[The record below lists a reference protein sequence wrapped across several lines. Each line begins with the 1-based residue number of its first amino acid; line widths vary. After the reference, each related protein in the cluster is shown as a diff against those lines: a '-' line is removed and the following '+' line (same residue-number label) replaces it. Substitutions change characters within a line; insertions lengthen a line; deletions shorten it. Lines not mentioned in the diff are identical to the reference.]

1 MLKQNL
7 PNALTLS
14 NLLCGCLAIQQLLAG
29 NPDLV
34 PLLMLLAGVFDF
46 FDGFAARALKVSSPI
61 GKDLDSLAD
70 MVTFGVLP
78 SMMAFRLIAESQ
90 LSSLQTGEE
99 VAEFFMQFPT
109 SIALLIAV
117 FSAYRLAKFN
127 HDTRQ
132 SSSFIGMPTPANALF
147 WAGIWIGYHNG
158 TYWFSTWILCGIAVL
173 TSFLLVSE
181 IPMFSF
187 KLKNLTWKGN
197 EAQYSLILLSVPF
210 FIWLKFAALAP
221 FVGLYVLISLVQML
235 ATKTKSTPV

>member
-78 SMMAFRLIAESQ
+78 SLMAFRLIAETQ
-90 LSSLQTGEE
+90 LTSLLPGEE
-99 VAEFFMQFPT
+99 VAEFFMHFPT

-147 WAGIWIGYHNG
+147 WAGLWIGCHNG
-158 TYWFSTWILCGIAVL
+158 TYTFFNAWTLSGLSVLC
-173 TSFLLVSE
+173 SFLLVSE

-187 KLKNLTWKGN
+187 KLKSLSWKGN
-197 EAQYSLILLSVPF
+197 EAQYSLILLSIPF
-210 FIWLKFAALAP
+210 FIWLKLAALAP
-221 FVGLYVLISLVQML
+221 FVGIYVLISLVQKL
-235 ATKTKSTPV
+235 QAKPEIS